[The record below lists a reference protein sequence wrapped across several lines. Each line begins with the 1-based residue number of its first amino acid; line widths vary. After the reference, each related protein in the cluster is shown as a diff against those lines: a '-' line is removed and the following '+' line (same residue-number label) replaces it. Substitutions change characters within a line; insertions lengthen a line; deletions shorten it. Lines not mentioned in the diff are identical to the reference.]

1 MSKKIK
7 KYEIIGPSKVK
18 NTIGNE
24 MFLANIIK
32 NKKNTKKMKNQIH
45 TSSKNDPFIRQSYFD
60 NAVKDFVTKKDLDN
74 ALKNFV
80 TKDDLNNALKNF
92 VTKDDLKNE
101 FRKFEIRFEKRLLGK
116 LAPLLNK

>member
-24 MFLANIIK
+24 IFLTNIIK
-32 NKKNTKKMKNQIH
+32 KKKNKKKMKNQIH
-45 TSSKNDPFIRQSYFD
+45 TSSKNDPFIRKSYFD
-60 NAVKDFVTKKDLDN
+60 NAVKDFVTKKDLD
-74 ALKNFV
+74 
-80 TKDDLNNALKNF
+80 NALKNF

-116 LAPLLNK
+116 IAKLLNK